1 MASELLLY
9 NAIELYS
16 AGTLNP
22 MKVYTYLICKLF
34 NYGLES
40 LDLCTQVLAGF

>member
-1 MASELLLY
+1 
-9 NAIELYS
+9 
-16 AGTLNP
+16 

-40 LDLCTQVLAGF
+40 LDLSTEVLAGF